1 MDFYLNTEQ
10 AEQTEKVMVSESG
23 IGIKQEDVR
32 DYYGETLSSSSDL
45 KTNAC
50 CTTESIPSE
59 IKEIISQL
67 NSEVVEKFYGCG
79 SPIPPLLSGLTVLD
93 LGCGSGRDCFVLSK
107 LVGAEGRV
115 IGVDMTEQQLS
126 VGKRHLEEHAKL
138 FGYAKSNVEFKAG
151 YIEDLKSLGI
161 ADNSVDLVISNCVVN
176 LSPAKNQVFSEIFRV
191 LKPGGELY
199 FSDVFSTRRIPEELV
214 KDPVL
219 VGECLAGALY
229 IEDFRRIL
237 AKVGCLDF
245 RIVSDREL
253 VIGDDEIEKK
263 IGMIPFRSM
272 TVRAFKVSLED
283 RCEDFGQVAYYKGT
297 IPDCPHSFI
306 LDNHHEF
313 ITGKPHLVC
322 GNTAAMLSE
331 SRLAAHFRVEGSKD
345 VHFGLFN
352 CAPEANPANEEN
364 APGGC
369 C

>member
-1 MDFYLNTEQ
+1 MSKQHNIEQ
-10 AEQTEKVMVSESG
+10 Q
-23 IGIKQEDVR
+23 DVR
-32 DYYGETLSSSSDL
+32 KYYGETLSSTKDL

-50 CTTESIPSE
+50 CTTDSIPTE
-59 IKEIISQL
+59 IKQIISGL

-93 LGCGSGRDCFVLSK
+93 LGCGSGRDCFILSK
-107 LVGAEGRV
+107 LVGPEGRV

-161 ADNSVDLVISNCVVN
+161 TDNSVDLVISNCVVN
-176 LSPAKNQVFSEIFRV
+176 LSPAKKKVFSEIFRV
-191 LKPGGELY
+191 LKTGGELY
-199 FSDVFSTRRIPEELV
+199 FSDVFSLRRIPEELV

-237 AKVGCLDF
+237 AKAGCLDY

-253 VIGDDEIEKK
+253 EIGDAEIEKK

-272 TVRAFKVSLED
+272 TIRAFKASLED

-297 IPDCPHSFI
+297 IPDSPHSFI
-306 LDNHHEF
+306 LDNHHKF
-313 ITGKPHLVC
+313 ITGKPLLVC

-331 SRLAAHFRVEGSKD
+331 SRFSAHFRIEGTTD
-345 VHFGLFN
+345 VHYGLFD
-352 CAPEANPANEEN
+352 CEPHVSKESEEK
-364 APGGC
+364 AAGGC